1 MMLMNSC
8 CTWEVQ
14 YAEIAFGE
22 GWINPI
28 WSLFWKLV
36 QHILEVS
43 RLSSSILLVSV
54 LAKKCCNLVQ
64 ATNLPKTWRIWLAWY
79 FPHSTRISLVPQ
91 RPRILWLK
99 TKAIGEISDSDF
111 HHCPV
116 NCHSHRFTESGIR
129 SNTRGA
135 GQRWIFRFTEL

>member
-1 MMLMNSC
+1 MRGSICGDCVCRRMNKSNLKFSF
-8 CTWEVQ
+8 ENLSK
-14 YAEIAFGE
+14 IFMR
-22 GWINPI
+22 
-28 WSLFWKLV
+28 SLGFPP
-36 QHILEVS
+36 S
-43 RLSSSILLVSV
+43 TLLVSV
-54 LAKKCCNLVQ
+54 LPQNCCDLVH
-64 ATNLPKTWRIWLAWY
+64 ATTLPKTWRIWLAWY

-116 NCHSHRFTESGIR
+116 NCHSHRFTEYGIR
-129 SNTRGA
+129 SNRRGA